1 MTIIKNLRKHPEKL
15 KEMIPD
21 FKALYTDIVTE
32 EYSRSQLEKAVWTL
46 KDNARKGIC
55 TLFHCTAGKDRT
67 GIVSM
72 ALLRSYGVSDE
83 EIIKDYMRT
92 NRNAFCP
99 TLKKCLGI
107 GLMTWNWDLVKTAYN
122 SFMAQRE
129 LIVTA
134 LKEVSKTASE

>member
-1 MTIIKNLRKHPEKL
+1 MRG
-15 KEMIPD
+15 
-21 FKALYTDIVTE
+21 KASVHSFIV
-32 EYSRSQLEKAVWTL
+32 QLA
-46 KDNARKGIC
+46 
-55 TLFHCTAGKDRT
+55 T